1 MFQNIKKTAGI
12 VSNANKVKQQRDKL
26 SKLLSS
32 IRVTGTSKNKK
43 VTVTLTGEQVPVDIQ
58 IDPSLI
64 NFVYENFTSQGKDDT
79 MLNKSVLEA
88 ISDGLSKIQ
97 EAVVK
102 KMQEDAGSIDD
113 LMSMLQ
119 TVSGGQQ

>member
-1 MFQNIKKTAGI
+1 MFNNIKKTAGL
-12 VSNANKVKQQRDKL
+12 VSNAHKIKQQRDKL

-32 IRVTGTSKNKK
+32 IRVTGTSKNGK
-43 VTVTLTGEQVPVDIQ
+43 VTATLTGEQTIVDIN

-64 NFVYENFTSQGKDDT
+64 NFVYENFTSKDKEDT
-79 MLNKSVLEA
+79 MLKKSIMEA
-88 ISDGLSKIQ
+88 ISDGLSKVQ

-102 KMQEDAGSIDD
+102 KMQEDSSSMGD

-119 TVSGGQQ
+119 TVSGGGQ

>member
-1 MFQNIKKTAGI
+1 MFNNIKKTAGI

-26 SKLLSS
+26 SKLLST
-32 IRVTGTSKNKK
+32 IRVTGQSKNKK
-43 VTVTLTGEQVPVDIQ
+43 VTVSITGEQTIVDIV

-64 NFVYENFTSQGKDDT
+64 NFVYENFTSQDKPDT
-79 MLNKSVLEA
+79 MLNKSIMEA
-88 ISDGLSKIQ
+88 ITDGLGKVQ

-102 KMQEDAGSIDD
+102 KMQEDASSMSD

-119 TVSGGQQ
+119 TVSGGE

>member
-1 MFQNIKKTAGI
+1 MFSNIKKTASV

-32 IRVTGTSKNKK
+32 IRVTGQSKNKK
-43 VTVTLTGEQVPVDIQ
+43 VTVTLTGEQNIVDIF

-64 NFVYENFTSQGKDDT
+64 NFVYENFTSQDKEDT
-79 MLNKSVLEA
+79 MLNKSIMEA
-88 ISDGLSKIQ
+88 IADGLSKVQ

-102 KMQEDAGSIDD
+102 KMQEDSSNIGD

-119 TVSGGQQ
+119 TVSGG

>member
-1 MFQNIKKTAGI
+1 MFNGIKKTAGI

-26 SKLLSS
+26 AKLLST
-32 IRVTGTSKNKK
+32 IRVTGQSKNKK
-43 VTVTLTGEQVPVDIQ
+43 ITVTITGEQNIVDVV

-64 NFVYENFTSQGKDDT
+64 NFVYENFTSQNKPDT
-79 MLNKSVLEA
+79 MLGKSFMEA
-88 ISDGLSKIQ
+88 VSDGLSKVQ
-97 EAVVK
+97 AAVVK

-119 TVSGGQQ
+119 TVSGS